1 MGNEKAL
8 GIPLQGAA
16 WHGRVMSSSRRHAR
30 PVVTSAALALLGL
43 TLTLAGCAGW
53 GGGVA
58 CPAIGYTQSLT
69 VVTVGQVAEAASI
82 EFCDSG
88 GRCSRTAEQ
97 RAEDDTVG
105 SVYDIVPVNGSTWQ
119 VTLFAGQV
127 PEATV
132 TAYREDSS
140 TVGVITTPLAW
151 TWLSDDQVCGGPTAA
166 FPVFLP
172 VG

>member
-1 MGNEKAL
+1 MTS
-8 GIPLQGAA
+8 P
-16 WHGRVMSSSRRHAR
+16 RRHAR
-30 PVVTSAALALLGL
+30 RTLSAAAAVALGLVGL
-43 TLTLAGCAGW
+43 TLTGCAGW

-82 EFCDSG
+82 EFCDSE

-105 SVYDIVPVNGSTWQ
+105 SVYDVVPVNGSTWR
-119 VTLFAGQV
+119 VILFAGQV

-132 TAYREDSS
+132 TAYREDGS
-140 TVGVITTPLAW
+140 TAGSTTTPLAW
-151 TWLSDDQVCGGPTAA
+151 TWLPEDRVCGGPTAA
-166 FPVFLP
+166 FPVILP
-172 VG
+172 IG

>member
-1 MGNEKAL
+1 
-8 GIPLQGAA
+8 
-16 WHGRVMSSSRRHAR
+16 MSSPRRHAR
-30 PVVTSAALALLGL
+30 SVVTSAGLALLGL

-53 GGGVA
+53 GGVA
-58 CPAIGYTQSLT
+58 CTAIGYTQSLT
-69 VVTVGQVAEAASI
+69 VVTVGQVAEAAFI
-82 EFCDSG
+82 EFCDAE
-88 GRCSRTAEQ
+88 GRCSLTAEQ

-105 SVYDIVPVNGSTWQ
+105 SVYDVVPVNGSTWR

-132 TAYREDSS
+132 TAYREDGS
-140 TVGVITTPLAW
+140 TAGAITTPLAW
-151 TWLSDDQVCGGPTAA
+151 TWLPDDQVCGGPTAA

>member
-1 MGNEKAL
+1 
-8 GIPLQGAA
+8 
-16 WHGRVMSSSRRHAR
+16 MSSPRRHACSAW
-30 PVVTSAALALLGL
+30 TAAAALALVALSL
-43 TLTLAGCAGW
+43 TGCAGW

-82 EFCDSG
+82 EFCDSES
-88 GRCSRTAEQ
+88 RCSRTAEQ

-105 SVYDIVPVNGSTWQ
+105 SVYDVVPVNGSTWR
-119 VTLFAGQV
+119 VTLFAGQM

-132 TAYREDSS
+132 TAYREDGS
-140 TVGVITTPLAW
+140 TAGTLTTPLAW
-151 TWLSDDQVCGGPTAA
+151 TWLSDDRVCGGPTAA

>member
-1 MGNEKAL
+1 MGNEKGL
-8 GIPLQGAA
+8 GIPLQGAV
-16 WHGRVMSSSRRHAR
+16 WHGRVMSSPRRHAR
-30 PVVTSAALALLGL
+30 SAWTAAAALALVALS
-43 TLTLAGCAGW
+43 LAGCAGW
-53 GGGVA
+53 GGGIA

-82 EFCDSG
+82 EFCDSE

-119 VTLFAGQV
+119 VTLFEGQV

-132 TAYREDSS
+132 TAYREDGS
-140 TVGVITTPLAW
+140 TAGAITTPLAW

>member
-1 MGNEKAL
+1 MSTPRRPAHSAWT
-8 GIPLQGAA
+8 AA
-16 WHGRVMSSSRRHAR
+16 G
-30 PVVTSAALALLGL
+30 ALALVGL
-43 TLTLAGCAGW
+43 TLTGCAGW

-58 CPAIGYTQSLT
+58 CTAIGYTQSLT
-69 VVTVGQVAEAASI
+69 VVTVGQVAEVASI
-82 EFCDSG
+82 EFCDSE
-88 GRCSRTAEQ
+88 GRCSLTAEQ

-105 SVYDIVPVNGSTWQ
+105 SVYDVVPVNGSTWR

-132 TAYREDSS
+132 TAYREDGS
-140 TVGVITTPLAW
+140 TAGAITTPLAW
-151 TWLSDDQVCGGPTAA
+151 TWLPDDQVCGGPTAA